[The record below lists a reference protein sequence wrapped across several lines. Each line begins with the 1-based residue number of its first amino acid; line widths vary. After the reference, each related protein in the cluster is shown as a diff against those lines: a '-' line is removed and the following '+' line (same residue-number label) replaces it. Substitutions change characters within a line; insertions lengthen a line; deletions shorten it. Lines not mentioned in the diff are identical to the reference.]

1 MSARFGLTSLVAA
14 IGLASAAPAIAFV
27 QSRGARFNECLS
39 WKTRSLSYVV
49 NGAGAN
55 ERPGGC
61 PSDAAAA
68 AVERGFSAWPQTAQ
82 ACTDMAFAPAGTT
95 TSRKTLRDGQNVVL
109 FRNRSCASLVPAI
122 PPDHPCHAVDAAE
135 DCSSAFDCWDEA
147 LENVIAF
154 TSVSYVAG
162 TGEIFEAD
170 MEINAMDSSGTSG
183 FLMTCSDTGPATD
196 IQNVVTHEAG
206 HFLGLAH
213 PCEDTTTHPAT
224 IDFTLAGCPGNTNP
238 TMFPTSPPGET
249 SKRSLEPDDIAG
261 VCFLYPR
268 GEPTPACVGVLPQPP
283 RDDRGSSCGFA
294 SARPDV
300 LALLAIAAMLLRRR
314 APRAAR
320 AQNRR

>member
-1 MSARFGLTSLVAA
+1 MSGRFGLTPLVAA
-14 IGLASAAPAIAFV
+14 IGLASAAPAVAFV
-27 QSRGARFNECLS
+27 QSRGSRFNECLR

-82 ACTDMAFAPAGTT
+82 ACTDIAFAPAGTT

-122 PPDHPCHAVDAAE
+122 PPDHPCHAADAAE
-135 DCSSAFDCWDEA
+135 DCSSAFDCWDDT

-154 TSVSYVAG
+154 TSVSFVAG
-162 TGEIFEAD
+162 TGEILEAD
-170 MEINAMDSSGTSG
+170 MEINAIDSGGTSG
-183 FLMTCSDTGPATD
+183 FLMTCSDTAPDTD
-196 IQNVVTHEAG
+196 IENVVTHEAG
-206 HFLGLAH
+206 HLLGLAH
-213 PCEDTTTHPAT
+213 ACEDTSTHPAA

-268 GEPTPACVGVLPQPP
+268 GEPTPACIGVLPQPT
-283 RDDRGSSCGFA
+283 RNETGSSCGSA
-294 SARPDV
+294 SAQPDA
-300 LALLAIAAMLLRRR
+300 LALLVIVAMLLRRR
-314 APRAAR
+314 GPRAAR
-320 AQNRR
+320 AQNRQ

>member
-1 MSARFGLTSLVAA
+1 MSARFGLTLLVAA
-14 IGLASAAPAIAFV
+14 IGLASASPVIAFV
-27 QSRGARFNECLS
+27 QSRGSRGECLR
-39 WKTRSLSYVV
+39 WKSRSLSFVV

-61 PSDAAAA
+61 PSDLATA

-95 TSRKTLRDGQNVVL
+95 SSRKALRDGQSVVL
-109 FRNRSCASLVPAI
+109 FRNRSCGSLVPPI

-135 DCSSAFDCWDEA
+135 DCPSAFDCWDEA
-147 LENVIAF
+147 LENVIAT

-162 TGEIFEAD
+162 TGEILEAD
-170 MEINAMDSSGTSG
+170 MEINAVDSAGTSG
-183 FLMTCSDTGPATD
+183 FLMTCSDTAPATD

-213 PCEDTTTHPAT
+213 ACETTTQPPS

-238 TMFPTSPPGET
+238 TMFPTSPPGEI
-249 SKRSLEPDDIAG
+249 SKRSLEPDDAAG

-268 GEPTPACVGVLPQPP
+268 GEPTPACVGVLPQRTRNDGP
-283 RDDRGSSCGFA
+283 SSCGSA
-294 SARPDV
+294 SARPDA
-300 LALLAIAAMLLRRR
+300 LALLAVAAMLLRRR
-314 APRAAR
+314 AQRAAGG
-320 AQNRR
+320 QNRR